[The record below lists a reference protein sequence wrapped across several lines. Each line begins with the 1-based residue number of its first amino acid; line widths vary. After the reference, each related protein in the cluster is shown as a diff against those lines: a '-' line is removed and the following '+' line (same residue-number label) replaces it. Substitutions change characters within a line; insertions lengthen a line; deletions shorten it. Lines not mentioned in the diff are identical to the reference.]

1 MCRDYKISYAAYRN
15 RSNQRQ
21 RLFSFN
27 KTLAARERLRYLSRP
42 FHQIKTSMA
51 QKSKKIAKA
60 KPAAKKAA
68 SVKKPVAKAKPQA
81 KAKPATPKPAPSK
94 KPSALVKKA
103 SSAQKP
109 APAKK
114 TAAVSQKPSPKK
126 AAPVSKKATPVK
138 KAPPAK
144 KTAPTKVVAP
154 VKKVALVKKQAPV
167 KKAAPVKKEVPGK
180 KAAPVKKEA
189 PIKAKKMPV
198 VVIKRPPPP
207 AKVTGWESKQRDR
220 LLQLK
225 DTLLDSMSGVGRDSL
240 RNRAEGGEASA
251 FGMHT
256 ADAGSDAYDRDFALS
271 LLSQERDSLFEI
283 DAALKKINDGNYGF
297 CEISGKAIPH
307 NRLEALPFARYTVE
321 CQADLEKTNRLTRVR
336 QPVTSLFG
344 LGEEGETESEEED
357 TTTETKD

>member
-1 MCRDYKISYAAYRN
+1 MCLNYKISDAAYRN
-15 RSNQRQ
+15 RATQ

-68 SVKKPVAKAKPQA
+68 SLKKPVAKVKPQA
-81 KAKPATPKPAPSK
+81 KAKPATPKPASSK

-103 SSAQKP
+103 SSAKKP

-114 TAAVSQKPSPKK
+114 PAAISQKPSPKK

-144 KTAPTKVVAP
+144 KTAPKKVVAP
-154 VKKVALVKKQAPV
+154 A
-167 KKAAPVKKEVPGK
+167 K

-198 VVIKRPPPP
+198 LIIKRPPPA

-321 CQADLEKTNRLTRVR
+321 CQAELEKTNRLTRVR

>member
-1 MCRDYKISYAAYRN
+1 
-15 RSNQRQ
+15 
-21 RLFSFN
+21 
-27 KTLAARERLRYLSRP
+27 
-42 FHQIKTSMA
+42 MA

-60 KPAAKKAA
+60 KPAAKKAT

-94 KPSALVKKA
+94 KHSALVKKA

-144 KTAPTKVVAP
+144 KTAAKKVVAP
-154 VKKVALVKKQAPV
+154 A
-167 KKAAPVKKEVPGK
+167 KKAAPVKKQAPVK

-198 VVIKRPPPP
+198 VIIKRPPPP

-321 CQADLEKTNRLTRVR
+321 CQAELEKTNRLTRVR